1 MRTGSPQLLPI
12 FRSAG
17 QARLLARVFLG
28 TSSPATIAEL
38 ARELDLDDGGLTREA
53 DRLERAGLVTSER
66 IGRSRILHPRG
77 DSPYYPE
84 LYGLLLKAF
93 GPAVVIGPVLSSVM
107 GVEEAFVF
115 GSWAARYL
123 GVPGDDPEDV
133 DVIVIGSPRRMELSR
148 VARELSPAFGREVNM
163 TAVSRDTWESTES
176 GFLRDV
182 KHGPLIA
189 IDLGSGGSDRQ

>member
-17 QARLLARVFLG
+17 QARLLTRVYLG
-28 TSSPATIAEL
+28 ASAPATLAEL

-53 DRLERAGLVTSER
+53 NRLERAGLVTSER
-66 IGRSRILHPRG
+66 VGRSRILHPRG

-84 LYGLLLKAF
+84 LYSLLLKAF
-93 GPAVVIGPVLSSVM
+93 GPAVVIGPLLSSVAEI
-107 GVEEAFVF
+107 EEAYVF

-123 GVPGDDPEDV
+123 GIPGADPEDV
-133 DVIVIGSPRRMELSR
+133 DVIVIGSPRRLELSR

-163 TAVSRDTWESTES
+163 TAVSREAWESAER

-182 KHGPLIA
+182 KHGSLVV
-189 IDLGSGGSDRQ
+189 IDLGGGDRGPE

>member
-17 QARLLARVFLG
+17 QARLLARVYLG
-28 TSSPATIAEL
+28 ASTPVTLAEL
-38 ARELDLDDGGLTREA
+38 ARELGLDDGGLTREA

-93 GPAVVIGPVLSSVM
+93 GPAMVIGPLLASIQAI
-107 GVEEAFVF
+107 ERAFVY
-115 GSWAARYL
+115 GSWAARYR
-123 GVPGDDPEDV
+123 GVPGDDPTDIDV
-133 DVIVIGSPRRMELSR
+133 MVIGSPRRMELTG
-148 VARELSPAFGREVNM
+148 VARELSPVFGRDVNI
-163 TAVSRDTWESTES
+163 TAVTGDAWEQAES

-182 KHGPLIA
+182 QRAPLIE
-189 IDLGSGGSDRQ
+189 IELGRTQP